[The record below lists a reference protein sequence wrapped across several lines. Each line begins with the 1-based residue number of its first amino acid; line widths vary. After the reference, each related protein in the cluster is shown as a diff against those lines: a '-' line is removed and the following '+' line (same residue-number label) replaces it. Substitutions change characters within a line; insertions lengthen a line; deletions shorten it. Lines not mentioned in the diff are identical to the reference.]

1 MSKPTK
7 PSDVKKL
14 LKRNEQLNQ
23 LDMAK
28 VVSHVQRPL
37 DEWIQNSVMLEG
49 YDVPFKY
56 RRKKRYRS
64 LVGARVNVTYY
75 PRSESVGGIEFETMK
90 VVRILR
96 S

>member
-1 MSKPTK
+1 MPKK
-7 PSDVKKL
+7 SDVKKL
-14 LKRNEQLNQ
+14 LDRNEQLNQ

-28 VVSHVQRPL
+28 VVSHVQRAQ
-37 DEWIQNSVMLEG
+37 DDWVQNSVMLEG

-56 RRKKRYRS
+56 LRKKRYRS

-75 PRSESVGGIEFETMK
+75 PQSESVAGLEFEVMK
-90 VVRILR
+90 VVRIYR